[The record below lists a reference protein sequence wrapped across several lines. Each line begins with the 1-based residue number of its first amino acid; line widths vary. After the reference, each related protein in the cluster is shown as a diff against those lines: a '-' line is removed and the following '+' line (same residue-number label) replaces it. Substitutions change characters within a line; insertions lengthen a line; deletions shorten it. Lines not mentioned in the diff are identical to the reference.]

1 MKYVLLI
8 LFILTGCSAK
18 TSTETIV
25 SESIKHI
32 DEVLDYANN
41 NIVDTPDTV
50 FLKEELKACKVQLIS
65 CDKSCGA
72 ELKAEKNN
80 TAYWKLATLF
90 SISGFLVLL
99 LWILRKMF
107 IHLSIERC

>member
-1 MKYVLLI
+1 MRYVIIVLLF
-8 LFILTGCSAK
+8 LLVGCTTK
-18 TSTETIV
+18 TATETIV
-25 SESIKHI
+25 SESVKHI
-32 DEVLDYANN
+32 DEVLDYAEN

-80 TAYWKLATLF
+80 TAYWKLACGALVGAVVALF
-90 SISGFLVLL
+90 YFLF
-99 LWILRKMF
+99 RK
-107 IHLSIERC
+107 